1 MYVLPPFPSL
11 PFVVLALL
19 LGALFVLAWR
29 FVDQL
34 LYAWTLWRFSPKQ
47 FVAGS
52 PFASAWTRAQVPPDA
67 AAYGDR
73 LLILRAAAIDLAA
86 HSSSSRTRMREFKR
100 LIGELLAF
108 EEAHHIPATAPKVFT
123 PTTRAE

>member
-11 PFVVLALL
+11 PSVALAILLAALL
-19 LGALFVLAWR
+19 LLAWR
-29 FVDQL
+29 FLDRL
-34 LYAWTLWRFSPKQ
+34 LYAWIVRRFSSSH

-52 PFASAWTRAQVPPDA
+52 PFASAWTRAGMPPDTT
-67 AAYGDR
+67 AYGDR
-73 LLILRAAAIDLAA
+73 LLILRSAAIDLAA

-108 EEAHHIPATAPKVFT
+108 EDAHHIPAPMPKSFT